1 MLMIAN
7 TAVPGFNMTLAN
19 AATYLSSSQYLCQ
32 LPPMAR
38 GYYTAWFHNN
48 SLVPFLS
55 NAIQFSTVP
64 TWTTT
69 ATLANVAK
77 NAVFST
83 TLAATGDS
91 AITYSNTTN
100 LPGGVTLNANTG
112 VLSGNII
119 SNTGTTETFGF
130 TVLAMDLELQKALRT
145 FGLTATGVI
154 ATGGTITY
162 SGSYKIHTFTT
173 SGTFNAPGGSVEYL
187 VIAGGGGGG
196 VTAGGGGGAGGVLF
210 GTMTSTVQAYSVT
223 VGALGAGGVNVGS
236 VPAVSGSSSV
246 FSAFTAVGGGGG
258 GSMDLV
264 VATVSGRGKDGGSGG
279 GGTRASG
286 TPGTGTAGQGNSGGL
301 GINGSGNT
309 ALGGGGGSFT
319 AVGGAS
325 VAATRG
331 GNGAAGYTSSISG
344 AAVTYAGGGGG
355 GSGSSYVGG
364 AGGTGGGGNGATST
378 TVGSAAT
385 GYGSGGGGGG
395 ASAGNG
401 ANGGAGSSG
410 IVIIRYVYI

>member
-1 MLMIAN
+1 
-7 TAVPGFNMTLAN
+7 
-19 AATYLSSSQYLCQ
+19 
-32 LPPMAR
+32 MAR

-55 NAIQFSTVP
+55 NAIRFSTVP
-64 TWTTT
+64 SWTTA
-69 ATLANVAK
+69 ATLANIAK
-77 NAVFST
+77 NVAFST
-83 TLAATGDS
+83 TLAATSDS

-112 VLSGNII
+112 VLSGNIT
-119 SNTGTTETFGF
+119 SNTGNTEAYNF
-130 TVLAMDLELQKALRT
+130 TIMAMDFELQKALRT

-162 SGSYKIHTFTT
+162 SGSYKIHTFTA

-196 VTAGGGGGAGGVLF
+196 TAAGGGGGAGGVLF
-210 GTMTSTVQAYSVT
+210 GTMTSAVQAYSVT
-223 VGALGAGGVNVGS
+223 IGAGG
-236 VPAVSGSSSV
+236 PAAQGYPYTISPIPGGNGSSSQIV
-246 FSAFTAVGGGGG
+246 GVSSEAYGGGGG
-258 GSMDLV
+258 GTMDILV
-264 VATVSGRGKDGGSGG
+264 LGVNGRGKDGGSGG

-301 GINGSGNT
+301 GISGDGNT
-309 ALGGGGGSFT
+309 TLGGGGGSYT

-364 AGGTGGGGNGATST
+364 AGGTGGGGNGQSGGTS
-378 TVGSAAT
+378 GSNAT

-395 ASAGNG
+395 SYAGGG
-401 ANGGAGSSG
+401 ANFGGAGSSG
-410 IVIIRYVYI
+410 IVILRYVYI